1 MNINCLSTIMY
12 GLSIHT
18 NMNYTTYIDM
28 YEVWVIYLSTEIL
41 IYPKDDYSM
50 KHLHERLQNILE
62 NSVVHVAN
70 MSEKV
75 FNRVDR
81 VHDSFTTYSA

>member
-1 MNINCLSTIMY
+1 MNIDCLCTIMY
-12 GLSIHT
+12 RLS
-18 NMNYTTYIDM
+18 NIDM
-28 YEVWVIYLSTEIL
+28 YEVWVIYLSSEIL
-41 IYPKDDYSM
+41 IYPKDDYSI
-50 KHLHERLQNILE
+50 KQSHERLQNILE

-81 VHDSFTTYSA
+81 VHDSFTTYST